1 MRQTGPVTGHERS
14 YATNEHL
21 ITTTDLDSTITAV
34 NDSFVDISGY
44 TEAELLGQH
53 HNLIRHP
60 DMPEGA
66 FANLWES
73 IRAGRS
79 WKGLVKN
86 RCKNGDH
93 YWVDAFVTPITKGGK
108 TVEYQSVRVL
118 PTMEQV
124 ERAEKVYRAWRSGK
138 LPSKYQAV
146 ALPLHLKITAM
157 YLCLTVLLL
166 ITGIFFQNSLVATH
180 SYIFLSLLY
189 AATMITVWPQVKLAR
204 EARQGTHPVMPY
216 LYTGKR
222 GDSAWL
228 EYDRMKRD
236 STMRAIT
243 ARMHANVSS
252 MGLSKEKTMDCIQ
265 FSMNHIRSQR
275 SDIVSIMQAF
285 DELESS
291 VHRVSELTTVTH
303 SATQSARE
311 SSMLSNEKMQQM
323 TDAITALTSQL
334 EQASG
339 GIEELARRSQ
349 DINKVLEVITDIA
362 EQTNLLALNAA
373 IEAARAGEAGRGF
386 AVVADE
392 VRGLAQ
398 RTRTSTDEISTIIN
412 GLRQV
417 TDTVVKTI
425 HQGHSAST
433 LATTMTQEAQTSLS
447 DILSHIEMIEQH
459 AQEVASATEEQSA
472 LSVQVR
478 QQSSNLG
485 VLGDQSVS
493 SSENACSESETL
505 SQAVDRTQL
514 LASHFLMMLTRRAKD
529 EASGQTH

>member
-1 MRQTGPVTGHERS
+1 MRKTGPVTGHERT
-14 YATNEHL
+14 YAANEHL
-21 ITTTDLDSTITAV
+21 ITTTELDSTITAV
-34 NDSFVDISGY
+34 NDSFIAISGY
-44 TEAELLGQH
+44 SEDELIGQP

-73 IRAGRS
+73 IRAGNS

-86 RCKNGDH
+86 RCKHGDH
-93 YWVDAFVTPITKGGK
+93 YWVDAFVTPITKNGK

-118 PTMEQV
+118 PTQEQIA
-124 ERAEKVYRAWRSGK
+124 RAEKVYRVWRTGK
-138 LPSKYQAV
+138 LPSRYQAL
-146 ALPLHLKITAM
+146 ALPLHHKITTA
-157 YLCLTVLLL
+157 YLGLTGLLL
-166 ITGIFFQNSLVATH
+166 INSFFQGPWTSA
-180 SYIFLSLLY
+180 YGFICMSLLY
-189 AATMITVWPQVKLAR
+189 ATTLIAVWPQVMLAR
-204 EARQGTHPVMPY
+204 EARTGTHPVMPY

-236 STMRAIT
+236 STMRAIA
-243 ARMHANVSS
+243 ARMHANVGV
-252 MGLSKEKTMDCIQ
+252 MGLSKEKTLDCIQ
-265 FSMNHIRSQR
+265 FSMNHIQSQR
-275 SDIVSIMQAF
+275 SDIASIKQAF

-291 VHRVSELTTVTH
+291 VHRVSELTSITH

-311 SSMLSNEKMQQM
+311 SSRLSHEKMQQM

-334 EQASG
+334 EQAST
-339 GIEELARRSQ
+339 GIEELARRSL
-349 DINKVLEVITDIA
+349 DINQVLEVITDIA

-373 IEAARAGEAGRGF
+373 IEAARAGDAGRGF

-417 TDTVVKTI
+417 TESVVATI
-425 HQGHSAST
+425 HQGHTAST
-433 LATTMTQEAQTSLS
+433 LATTMTREAQSSLN
-447 DILSHIEMIEQH
+447 DILGHIELIEQH

-472 LSVQVR
+472 LSFQVQ

-485 VLGDQSVS
+485 TLGDQSVT
-493 SSENACSESETL
+493 SSESACSESESL
-505 SQAVDRTQL
+505 ANAVDRAQL
-514 LASHFLMMLTRRAKD
+514 LTSHFLVMLTRGLK
-529 EASGQTH
+529 EAPDQTK